1 MIPVLQPEQRWECP
15 NCDLEQ
21 VTHEARPHSRMH
33 PCKGLHGLT
42 TPMVPAGTKAKVV
55 AVERGDYIG
64 QEAVQLD
71 PERGR
76 PVMSV
81 HVTRDEGEDAVMY
94 APCATATR
102 EEVLD
107 AIRTHGR

>member
-1 MIPVLQPEQRWECP
+1 MIPVLRPEHRWECP
-15 NCDLEQ
+15 NCDLNM
-21 VTHEARPHSRMH
+21 VTHDPRSVLH

-42 TPMVPAGTKAKVV
+42 APMVPAGTKAKVV
-55 AVERGDYIG
+55 AVEREDYIAG
-64 QEAVQLD
+64 DLVQLD

-81 HVTRDEGEDAVMY
+81 VTTRDEGEDTTTY

-102 EEVLD
+102 DEVLD
-107 AIRTHGR
+107 ALRG